1 MPRLIVGIA
10 ALSVVAVTAAAYAT
24 QDPIMTRKA
33 LMDANGAAAGA
44 GGAMMKEEAPF
55 NAAVA
60 KSIFMTMRAVSYS
73 YGDYFPAGSDQG
85 DTKASP
91 KIWEDAAGFA
101 AALTKFQQDAEA
113 ALAADV
119 KDLEAFKAAFGQVAG
134 NCKGCHDAFRLP
146 SS

>member
-1 MPRLIVGIA
+1 MRRLIVGLA
-10 ALSVVAVTAAAYAT
+10 ALAVAGNGGERLRHGRSDHDP
-24 QDPIMTRKA
+24 QDA

-44 GGAMMKEEAPF
+44 GAAMMKGEVPF

-60 KSIFMTMRAVSYS
+60 KSVFLTMHAVAYS
-73 YGDYFPAGSDQG
+73 YGDYFPEGSDTG

-101 AALTKFQQDAEA
+101 AALAKFQQDTDA

-119 KDLEAFKAAFGQVAG
+119 ADLEAFKAAFGQVAG
-134 NCKGCHDAFRLP
+134 NCKSCHDAFRLP
-146 SS
+146 

>member
-1 MPRLIVGIA
+1 MRRLLLGLAAFSIA
-10 ALSVVAVTAAAYAT
+10 AVSVSAFAT
-24 QDPIMTRKA
+24 EDPVKTRKW

-44 GGAMMKEEAPF
+44 GAAMMKGEVPF
-55 NAAVA
+55 HPAIAKSVFQTMHAVA
-60 KSIFMTMRAVSYS
+60 YS

-101 AALTKFQQDAEA
+101 AALAKFQQDTDA
-113 ALAADV
+113 AIKADPQ
-119 KDLEAFKAAFGQVAG
+119 DLEAFKAAFGQAAG
-134 NCKGCHDAFRLP
+134 NCKSCHDAYRIP